1 MKRAFHLIAV
11 VGWSLLI
18 GAACDSSR
26 GRPKPEDEVK
36 PPDEVVNF
44 KLLYSQNC
52 SGCHGTDGRGGGAE
66 ALSDPLYLAIA
77 DDQSI
82 RRTISMGVSGTP
94 MPAFGIQA
102 GGMLTDKQINALV
115 SGVRTWA
122 KPNVFRDMSV
132 PSYPEQN
139 SGDPRRGAEAF
150 RQYCSSCHGIDGRGG
165 KASSIV
171 DAAYLELV
179 SNQNLRTNVIV
190 GRPDMGA
197 PDWRGD
203 VPGNPMTE
211 QDVSDIVAWLAEHR
225 AAESA
230 VRYGNSSTVT
240 ETGESQ

>member
-1 MKRAFHLIAV
+1 MKRAFHHIAA
-11 VGWSLLI
+11 VGFLLLI
-18 GAACDSSR
+18 GVACDSSR

-36 PPDEVVNF
+36 PPDKLVNF

-52 SGCHGTDGRGGGAE
+52 AGCHGTDGRGGGAV

-77 DDQSI
+77 DDESI
-82 RRTISMGVSGTP
+82 RHTISMGVAGTP

-102 GGMLTDKQINALV
+102 GGMLTDKQINVLV
-115 SGVRTWA
+115 SGFRTWA
-122 KPNVFRDMSV
+122 KPNVFMDVNV
-132 PSYPEQN
+132 PSYLERN
-139 SGDPRRGAEAF
+139 SGDPRRGAEVY
-150 RQYCSSCHGIDGRGG
+150 RQYCSSCHGVDGRGG

-211 QDVSDIVAWLAEHR
+211 QDVSDIVAWLVEHR
-225 AAESA
+225 RADSA
-230 VRYGNSSTVT
+230 IRYAISSTVT
-240 ETGESQ
+240 DTGASQ